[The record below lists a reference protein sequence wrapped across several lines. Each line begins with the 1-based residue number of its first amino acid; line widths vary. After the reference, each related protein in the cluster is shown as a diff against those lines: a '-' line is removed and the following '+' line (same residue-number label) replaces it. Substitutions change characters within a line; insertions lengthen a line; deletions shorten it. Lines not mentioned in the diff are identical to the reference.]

1 MLLEHYGTVGIF
13 LVVSIGFVLITFLI
27 AKLIRPQRPTEAQLQ
42 PYECGEPTVGPSWIQ
57 YNVRY
62 YVFAL
67 LFVIFD
73 VEVVF
78 IIPWAV
84 VFKQLGLFA
93 LIEMLV
99 FLAILIFGLL
109 YAWKKGVL
117 KWV

>member
-13 LVVSIGFVLITFLI
+13 LVVSIGFVLVTFFM
-27 AKLIRPQRPTEAQLQ
+27 AKLLRPQRPTRGQLQ

-93 LIEMLV
+93 LIEMLI